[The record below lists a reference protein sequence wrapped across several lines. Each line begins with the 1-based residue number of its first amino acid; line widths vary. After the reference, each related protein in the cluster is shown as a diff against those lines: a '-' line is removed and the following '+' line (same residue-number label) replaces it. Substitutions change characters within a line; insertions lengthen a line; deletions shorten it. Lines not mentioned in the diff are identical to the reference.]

1 MKNNSGFTLIE
12 VLVVVLIIG
21 ILTSIALPQYQKAV
35 MRARFA
41 QMVIYNNA
49 IVKAQQ
55 AHYATFM
62 QYATDIEQL
71 DITLPSIPSVSCNV
85 NYEGG
90 TLCYLYHGA
99 QGRIAIIEEKFT
111 NDTFICC
118 TYDHN
123 NYAGASLCAAEMNTS
138 IDNWFNGCGDGGGCH
153 CYYRQ

>member
-55 AHYATFM
+55 VYYATFSK
-62 QYATDIEQL
+62 YATEMDQL
-71 DITLPSIPSVSCNV
+71 DVSLPSVPNVSCYV
-85 NYEGG
+85 NYGDG
-90 TLCYLYHGA
+90 TLCYLYYGA
-99 QGRIAIIEEKFT
+99 QGNIAIIEESFT
-111 NDTFICC
+111 TNSFICC
-118 TYDHN
+118 TYKTN
-123 NYAGASLCAAEMNTS
+123 NYPGASLCAAEVNTS
-138 IDNWFNGCGDGGGCH
+138 IDNWFNGCGDDGTCH
-153 CYYRQ
+153 CYRRQ